1 MKNKK
6 NKSKTYLI
14 QVTTNGTSTEVTQAM
29 EVTKSGYFPTDK
41 RQVTRQVLN
50 KTSTFTTK

>member
-1 MKNKK
+1 MKQNKNK
-6 NKSKTYLI
+6 NKTYLI
-14 QVTTNGTSTEVTQAM
+14 QVTTNGNNTEVTQAM
-29 EVTKSGYFPTDK
+29 EVTKQGYVPTDK

>member
-1 MKNKK
+1 MKKQNKNK
-6 NKSKTYLI
+6 KTYLI
-14 QVTTNGTSTEVTQAM
+14 QVTTDGNNAEVTQAM
-29 EVTKSGYFPTDK
+29 EVTKQGYVPTDK

>member
-1 MKNKK
+1 MKQKK
-6 NKSKTYLI
+6 NKTKTYLI
-14 QVTTNGTSTEVTQAM
+14 QVTTNGNNAEVTQAM
-29 EVTKSGYFPTDK
+29 EVTKQGYVPTDK

>member
-1 MKNKK
+1 MKQKK
-6 NKSKTYLI
+6 NKNKTYLI
-14 QVTTNGTSTEVTQAM
+14 QVTTDGNNAEVTQAM
-29 EVTKSGYFPTDK
+29 EVTKQGYVPTDK

>member
-1 MKNKK
+1 MKKQNKNK
-6 NKSKTYLI
+6 KTYLI
-14 QVTTNGTSTEVTQAM
+14 QVTTDGNNAEVTQAM
-29 EVTKSGYFPTDK
+29 EVTTKGYVPTDK

>member
-1 MKNKK
+1 MKQKK
-6 NKSKTYLI
+6 NKTKTYLI
-14 QVTTNGTSTEVTQAM
+14 QVTTNGNNTEVAQAM
-29 EVTKSGYFPTDK
+29 EVTKQGYVPTDK

>member
-1 MKNKK
+1 MKKQNKT
-6 NKSKTYLI
+6 KTYLI
-14 QVTTNGTSTEVTQAM
+14 QETTNGNNTEVTQAM
-29 EVTKSGYFPTDK
+29 EVTKKGYVPTDK

>member
-1 MKNKK
+1 MKKKTNKQE
-6 NKSKTYLI
+6 TYLI
-14 QVTTNGTSTEVTQAM
+14 QVTTNGNNAEVTQAM
-29 EVTKSGYFPTDK
+29 EVTKQGYVPTDK

>member
-1 MKNKK
+1 MKKKTNKQ
-6 NKSKTYLI
+6 KTYLI
-14 QVTTNGTSTEVTQAM
+14 QVTTNGNNAEVTQAM
-29 EVTKSGYFPTDK
+29 EVTKQGYVPTDK